1 MQDQQD
7 QMRPANQ
14 RQVRFDNRIE
24 EKYYNSTDPS
34 NQLQSSSRIKE
45 AFQEGRDQG
54 YNDAKNEFENDGLKE
69 LNKVKNK
76 RMARVFRF
84 SAIAMISAFVVLA
97 LMATGIMPLPS
108 IAFFDLGASEM
119 LLGISAVGMAG
130 LVSMTYTS
138 NKCELIE
145 NKKNIKTYDG
155 IQKPSQEM
163 PKSRLHQNS
172 QNNNPLGDSMID
184 GSEIQTRGQFRGPP
198 NQRNTSG
205 SGITP

>member
-1 MQDQQD
+1 MQDQPD
-7 QMRPANQ
+7 QTRPVNQ
-14 RQVRFDNRIE
+14 RQVRFDDRIE
-24 EKYYNSTDPS
+24 ENYYNSADPS
-34 NQLQSSSRIKE
+34 NQLQSSSRIEE

-54 YNDAKNEFENDGLKE
+54 YNDAKNEFENKGLKE

-76 RMARVFRF
+76 RMARVFQF
-84 SAIAMISAFVVLA
+84 SAIAMISAFTLLT
-97 LMATGIMPLPS
+97 LMATGIVPLSS
-108 IAFFDLGASEM
+108 IGFFGLGATEM
-119 LLGISAVGMAG
+119 VLGISTIAIAG

-163 PKSRLHQNS
+163 PKSRLLQNS

-184 GSEIQTRGQFRGPP
+184 GSENQTRGQFRGPP

-205 SGITP
+205 SGIAA